1 MKNPPMISII
11 TKKNYFVI
19 LLFAFIVT
27 CCDSNKVEDIKTNLP
42 QSPSLNKQDSI
53 LMIEIYN
60 KIGPW
65 GNKWDLHNIQTWD
78 RVKTFYLQIFI
89 ETD

>member
-1 MKNPPMISII
+1 
-11 TKKNYFVI
+11 
-19 LLFAFIVT
+19 
-27 CCDSNKVEDIKTNLP
+27 
-42 QSPSLNKQDSI
+42 
-53 LMIEIYN
+53 MIEIYN

-89 ETD
+89 ETDQKELFLME